1 MSNNV
6 DEDFLAEDPEISS
19 QKFVLL
25 SFLSPEKILAQKD
38 VFMFNKFL
46 TDYDLQWKTSKLEA
60 WMGQQ
65 LQVVNTRLE
74 NLAGSLDKLD
84 LSGAAVEVRNSLLR
98 VDRFVEEFQQYT
110 RKNMSELTQSELKK
124 EYEDFLFKNSEGLE
138 EEFFKLNDFHTT
150 IRGIKVRGVFASE
163 AEASMKAKRLQK
175 SDPTFNIYQ
184 GSVGKWMAWEPDP
197 NRVKDQEYANDE
209 LNSLMKKYRE
219 NEEARDTFYTEQKN
233 RKVASVKSR
242 STEDA
247 ETVAG
252 ISSASSAPAEPMI
265 SLQKDEASASASAG
279 GSEASTAKAASTT
292 YDGMFSGPADLAIA
306 RKMEAKSP

>member
-1 MSNNV
+1 MSNNI

-19 QKFVLL
+19 QKIVLL

-46 TDYDLQWKTSKLEA
+46 NDYDLQWKTSKLEA

-65 LQVVNTRLE
+65 LQAVNTRLE
-74 NLAGSLDKLD
+74 TLAGSLDKVD
-84 LSGAAVEVRNSLLR
+84 LSGAAVEVRSSLLR

-124 EYEDFLFKNSEGLE
+124 EYEDFLFKNNQALE

-150 IRGIKVRGVFASE
+150 IRGIKVRGVFSSE
-163 AEASMKAKRLQK
+163 AEASLKAKRLQK
-175 SDPTFNIYQ
+175 SDPTFNIYM

-197 NRVKDQEYANDE
+197 NNVKDQEYANDE

-219 NEEARDTFYTEQKN
+219 NEEARDSFYTEQKN

-252 ISSASSAPAEPMI
+252 ISGSSAQPAEPMI
-265 SLQKDEASASASAG
+265 TLQKEEAAPGTAATAATAG
-279 GSEASTAKAASTT
+279 TA

-306 RKMEAKSP
+306 RKMEKN

>member
-1 MSNNV
+1 MSNNI

-19 QKFVLL
+19 QKIVLL

-46 TDYDLQWKTSKLEA
+46 NDYDLQWKTSKLEA

-65 LQVVNTRLE
+65 LQAVNTRLE
-74 NLAGSLDKLD
+74 TLAGSLDKVD
-84 LSGAAVEVRNSLLR
+84 LSGAAVEVRSSLLR

-124 EYEDFLFKNSEGLE
+124 EYEDFLFKNNQALE

-150 IRGIKVRGVFASE
+150 IRGIKVRGVFSSE
-163 AEASMKAKRLQK
+163 AEASLKAKRLQK
-175 SDPTFNIYQ
+175 SDPTFNIYM

-197 NRVKDQEYANDE
+197 NNVKDQEYANDE

-219 NEEARDTFYTEQKN
+219 NEEARDSFYTEQKN

-252 ISSASSAPAEPMI
+252 ISGSSAQPAEPMI
-265 SLQKDEASASASAG
+265 TLQKEEAAPGTATTAG
-279 GSEASTAKAASTT
+279 TAGTA

-306 RKMEAKSP
+306 RKMEKN